1 MFDDLDLPIALRK
14 SSQSCTEHPIAQFV
28 SYGALKG
35 SFRAFA
41 INLSHVSIPRD
52 IHEAM
57 RVPKWQEVVNEEVKA
72 LFKNHTWV
80 VTNLP
85 IRKKPVG
92 CKWAFIVKFKA
103 DGSIKRHK
111 ARLVAKGYT

>member
-14 SSQSCTEHPIAQFV
+14 SSRSCTQHHIAQFV

-72 LFKNHTWV
+72 LFKNHTWKV
-80 VTNLP
+80 IDLP

-92 CKWAFIVKFKA
+92 RKWLFTVKFKA